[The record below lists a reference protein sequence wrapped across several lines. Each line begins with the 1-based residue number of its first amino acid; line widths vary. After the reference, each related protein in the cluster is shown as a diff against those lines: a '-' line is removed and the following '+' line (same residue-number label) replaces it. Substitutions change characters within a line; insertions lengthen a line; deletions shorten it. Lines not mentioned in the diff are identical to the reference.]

1 VGNVFE
7 LPDLGEGLREAEI
20 VKWHVGVG
28 DHVVADQPL
37 VAVETDKAIV
47 EVPSPRSGR
56 VAALRAE
63 VGDIIEVGAPL
74 LEFEVGEAEDTGAI
88 VGDIGDVTRTAAHPR
103 AAPAVRKLAR
113 SLGVDLASVKGTGPG
128 ATISSTDV
136 EAAAGKRV
144 VASETLRGV
153 RRAMSRSMTLARES
167 VVPATLNDE
176 ADIDAWNESEDLT
189 IRLLR
194 AMGLACKASP
204 ALNAWFDAD
213 TGTRTLHGSVDIGI
227 AVETDDGLFAPV
239 LHDVANRNAEE
250 LRSGLNEIKTRIENR
265 SIERGALAGATI
277 TLSNFGMFGGRF
289 ADLVVMP
296 PQVAILG
303 AGRAERRVVARDE
316 QPSIRRMLPLSLS
329 FDHRVV
335 TGIEAARFL
344 NTVIEDLALPG

>member
-1 VGNVFE
+1 
-7 LPDLGEGLREAEI
+7 
-20 VKWHVGVG
+20 
-28 DHVVADQPL
+28 
-37 VAVETDKAIV
+37 
-47 EVPSPRSGR
+47 
-56 VAALRAE
+56 
-63 VGDIIEVGAPL
+63 
-74 LEFEVGEAEDTGAI
+74 
-88 VGDIGDVTRTAAHPR
+88 
-103 AAPAVRKLAR
+103 
-113 SLGVDLASVKGTGPG
+113 
-128 ATISSTDV
+128 
-136 EAAAGKRV
+136 
-144 VASETLRGV
+144 
-153 RRAMSRSMTLARES
+153 
-167 VVPATLNDE
+167 
-176 ADIDAWNESEDLT
+176 
-189 IRLLR
+189 
-194 AMGLACKASP
+194 MGLACKASP